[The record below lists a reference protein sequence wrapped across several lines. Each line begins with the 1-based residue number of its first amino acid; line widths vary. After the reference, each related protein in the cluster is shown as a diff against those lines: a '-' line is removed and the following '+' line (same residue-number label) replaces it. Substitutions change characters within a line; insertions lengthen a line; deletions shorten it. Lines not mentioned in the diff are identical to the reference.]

1 MNININR
8 GDWIVKNSNEAYENA
23 WITVRHHDVITPG
36 GTKGIYGEVNFK
48 NIAIGIIPIDED
60 GYTWRVGQFRFPLN
74 AYSWEIPEGGG
85 PLGINP
91 LESAKR
97 ELQEEVGYAADEWT
111 EFLQMDLSN
120 SVTNEHAMVFLAESL
135 TFLGTSHEDTE
146 NLRLERLHF
155 STLYNQV
162 LNGSIRDSIS
172 VAAVLKLAAIRPD
185 FLEIK
190 K

>member
-1 MNININR
+1 M
-8 GDWIVKNSNEAYENA
+8 K
-23 WITVRHHDVITPG
+23 
-36 GTKGIYGEVNFK
+36 
-48 NIAIGIIPIDED
+48 IAIGCDHAGVELKEVLIQLITQLKHDALDKGPFSSDSVDYPDYGHAVAMAVDEE

-111 EFLQMDLSN
+111 EFLHMDLSN
-120 SVTNEHAMVFLAESL
+120 SVTNERAVVFLAESL

-172 VAAVLKLAAIRPD
+172 VAAVLKLAIIRPD

>member
-1 MNININR
+1 M
-8 GDWIVKNSNEAYENA
+8 
-23 WITVRHHDVITPG
+23 
-36 GTKGIYGEVNFK
+36 
-48 NIAIGIIPIDED
+48 
-60 GYTWRVGQFRFPLN
+60 GQFRFLLN

-85 PLGINP
+85 PLRVNP

-97 ELQEEVGYAADEWT
+97 ELQEEVGYTADEWT
-111 EFLQMDLSN
+111 EFIQIDLSN
-120 SVTNEHAMVFLAESL
+120 SVTNKRAVVFLAESL
-135 TFLGTSHEDTE
+135 TFLYKYHEDTE
-146 NLRLERLHF
+146 NIRLERLHF

-162 LNGSIRDSIS
+162 LKRLITDSIS

>member
-1 MNININR
+1 M
-8 GDWIVKNSNEAYENA
+8 
-23 WITVRHHDVITPG
+23 
-36 GTKGIYGEVNFK
+36 
-48 NIAIGIIPIDED
+48 
-60 GYTWRVGQFRFPLN
+60 GQFRFPLN

-97 ELQEEVGYAADEWT
+97 ELQEEVGYTADEWT

-120 SVTNEHAMVFLAESL
+120 SVTNERAMVFLAESL